1 MEGGGEWPGTC
12 AHDERCP
19 ASGGLGTSCTDPD
32 ASLQQVDEVVS
43 RSTVFVPHLNF
54 NLDAVLRDRSTTS
67 TNITRTDPEVEV
79 RGVAATASIA
89 EGNQGSKCGEKYRSQ
104 WRESVEGLCSLP
116 RLFCI
121 ILGENCAR
129 WCIFWVVFTVHE
141 PLSLNSKYMH
151 NRQQKYVKMRS
162 GLNNPK
168 NHHANSYQLWR

>member
-79 RGVAATASIA
+79 RGVAATASSRRQR
-89 EGNQGSKCGEKYRSQ
+89 GVKMWGE
-104 WRESVEGLCSLP
+104 VSLP
-116 RLFCI
+116 MAGIC
-121 ILGENCAR
+121 GGA
-129 WCIFWVVFTVHE
+129 VFTTQTFLYNFRWKLCTLVHFLGCIYSSWAPVFKLKIYAQPSTE
-141 PLSLNSKYMH
+141 IC
-151 NRQQKYVKMRS
+151 
-162 GLNNPK
+162 
-168 NHHANSYQLWR
+168 